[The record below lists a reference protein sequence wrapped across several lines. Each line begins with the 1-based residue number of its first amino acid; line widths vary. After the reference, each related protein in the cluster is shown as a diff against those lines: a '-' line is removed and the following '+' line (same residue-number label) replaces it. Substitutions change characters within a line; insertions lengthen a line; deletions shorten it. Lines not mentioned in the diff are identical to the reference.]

1 MAIIH
6 VTTSKLA
13 AEAQNIE
20 RYKKELDKQIQ
31 EFESAANR
39 YLSYWEGPAKD
50 AFVKAVQKHANL
62 LHTFSNNTL
71 KFANALKQSGSTYE
85 NAETKAIR
93 IAGDK

>member
-1 MAIIH
+1 MAVIQ
-6 VTTSKLA
+6 VTTSKLS
-13 AEAQNIE
+13 AEAQNIQN
-20 RYKKELDKQIQ
+20 YKKELDKQIQ
-31 EFESAANR
+31 EFESAASR

-62 LHTFSNNTL
+62 LRTFSNNTL
-71 KFANALKQSGSTYE
+71 SFAKALQQSGTEYE